1 MPQHLAIRGS
11 LGTMIYGTARLE
23 TMENGAVELN
33 NQTVSDIVSINVVK
47 AKGGGGEE
55 GTSINFG

>member
-1 MPQHLAIRGS
+1 
-11 LGTMIYGTARLE
+11 MIYGTARLE

-33 NQTVSDIVSINVVK
+33 NQTVSDIVSINIVK